1 MWAII
6 GLICIFGL
14 LLTAA
19 IVFARKN
26 GKQAARLE
34 ALKAEAKERQRKNE
48 IIDRVRNMPADDVY
62 SRLSDTNRD

>member
-1 MWAII
+1 MWTVI

-19 IVFARKN
+19 FVFARMN

-48 IIDRVRNMPADDVY
+48 IMDNVRNKPIDDVY